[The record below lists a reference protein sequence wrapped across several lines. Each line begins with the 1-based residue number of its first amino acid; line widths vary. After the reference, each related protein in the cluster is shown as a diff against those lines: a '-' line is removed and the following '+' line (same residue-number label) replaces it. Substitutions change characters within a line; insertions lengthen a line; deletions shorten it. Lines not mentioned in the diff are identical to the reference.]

1 MPHEHRGE
9 GDLTM
14 SPQPTRVLVS
24 FLGKPHREQG
34 GQYRTVEYV
43 FEDGHRSTTSFFGAA
58 AAEWLLRT
66 PERAPHQWLILG
78 TPTSAWDQ
86 LSDVVLHLCPEE
98 QHRIDGWLSEVAK
111 ELGTG
116 AIDSARLREFESA
129 IGPCLKFG
137 LRLAAV
143 ESEGDAIFACLHEH
157 IPKGGRV
164 VLDITHGFRTM
175 PTHALVSLGALAWLR
190 DVRID
195 DILYGEMGET
205 ARPDDRIRASRAA
218 SPPVPSRA
226 RSLAGS
232 ARLAKATPALARLR
246 LDDDLDAVAETFEGD
261 GNISDQLRQTERLKD
276 MMQFDRCGLP
286 RGQALG
292 ALRQRQQGTAIDAAI
307 TSAVIESLERL
318 STDTTAMALRA
329 RAEAALERSDFL
341 RAVALAYESLI
352 LRAVELRDLREKNKE
367 AAGEDLYS
375 LVSRDAREECLRQ
388 AREADAPRWPDGGT
402 ESAFKKLGHIRN
414 AIMHAGTQLGGHRR
428 PAELTDANKLRGI
441 LQWSFAFCDYLR

>member
-1 MPHEHRGE
+1 MPPGHRGE
-9 GDLTM
+9 GDPTM
-14 SPQPTRVLVS
+14 PPQPTRVLVS
-24 FLGKPHREQG
+24 FLGRPRREQG
-34 GQYRTVEYV
+34 GQYQTVEYV

-58 AAEWLLRT
+58 AAEWLLRN

-98 QHRIDGWLSEVAK
+98 QHRIDEWLNEVAK
-111 ELGTG
+111 ELETG
-116 AIDSARLREFESA
+116 AIDSARLREFEDA
-129 IGPCLKFG
+129 IEPCLKFG

-205 ARPDDRIRASRAA
+205 ARPDDRSRASRAA
-218 SPPVPSRA
+218 SPPAPSRA
-226 RSLAGS
+226 RSLAGTV
-232 ARLAKATPALARLR
+232 RLAKATPALARLR
-246 LDDDLDAVAETFEGD
+246 LDDDLDALAETFEGD

-292 ALRQRQQGTAIDAAI
+292 ALRQRQQGTAIDAAF
-307 TSAVIESLERL
+307 TTAVIESLEQL
-318 STDTTAMALRA
+318 STATDAAALRA
-329 RAEAALERSDFL
+329 RAQAAFERRDYL
-341 RAVALAYESLI
+341 RAVALAYEALL
-352 LRAVELRDLREKNKE
+352 LRAVELRDLRTLHKE
-367 AAGEDLYS
+367 TAGGDLYAA
-375 LVSRDAREECLRQ
+375 VSQAAREECREQ
-388 AREADAPRWPDGGT
+388 AQAATAPRWAGG
-402 ESAFKKLGHIRN
+402 SAERAFTRLGQIRN

-428 PAELTDANKLRGI
+428 PAELEDAKALDGI
-441 LQWSFAFCDYLR
+441 LQWSFEFWDALR